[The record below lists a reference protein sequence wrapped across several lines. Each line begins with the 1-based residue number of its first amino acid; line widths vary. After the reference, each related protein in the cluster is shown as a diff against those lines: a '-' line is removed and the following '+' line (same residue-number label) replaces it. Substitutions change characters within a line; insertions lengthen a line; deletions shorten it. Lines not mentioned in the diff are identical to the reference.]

1 MTLVIG
7 GAGQGKLALTL
18 RVLGMDGAQAGHTP
32 EENTPILNHL
42 ETWLKTETD
51 PMPALEA
58 YLSRHPDAVILC
70 DEVGCGVV
78 PMDRLDRDWRERVGR
93 TCCALAARAELVV
106 RVYCGIPTVLK
117 GDGTLWN

>member
-18 RVLGMDGAQAGHTP
+18 RVLGLDPSQAGSAP
-32 EENTPILNHL
+32 EENPPVLNHL
-42 ETWLKTETD
+42 ETWLKTERA
-51 PMPALEA
+51 PLPALEA
-58 YLSRHPDAVILC
+58 YLARRSDAVILC

-78 PMDRLDRDWRERVGR
+78 PMDRSDRDWRERVGR
-93 TCCALAARAELVV
+93 TCCTLAARAELVV

-117 GDGTLWN
+117 GDGTHWN

>member
-18 RVLGMDGAQAGHTP
+18 RLLGMDPSQAGSAP
-32 EENTPILNHL
+32 EENPPVLNHL
-42 ETWLKTETD
+42 ETWLKTQPD
-51 PMPALEA
+51 PLPALEA
-58 YLSRHPDAVILC
+58 YLTRRPDAVILC

-78 PMDRLDRDWRERVGR
+78 PMDRADRDWRERVGR
-93 TCCALAARAELVV
+93 TCCALAERADLVI